1 LRPGKKNNEVS
12 ELINKIVAS
21 YNCNAVE
28 GVLSH
33 ELKKHVIDGNGVII
47 NKATFEQKV
56 DDYEFQVNDVFGLD
70 IIVST
75 GEGKPKETEYRTTV
89 YKRAIERAYSLKL
102 KAARSFFA
110 EVTEKIPNTCFFI
123 KTIWRWNRC

>member
-1 LRPGKKNNEVS
+1 VS

-21 YNCNAVE
+21 YGCNAVE

-56 DDYEFQVNDVFGLD
+56 DDYEF
-70 IIVST
+70 
-75 GEGKPKETEYRTTV
+75 
-89 YKRAIERAYSLKL
+89 
-102 KAARSFFA
+102 
-110 EVTEKIPNTCFFI
+110 
-123 KTIWRWNRC
+123 